1 MSIERCLEE
10 CLGARPDRPMS
21 GFVLQMV
28 KFGAVQAVREN
39 EHIAEWMRYQELD
52 PSRSDHALLAVAV
65 SELFARPGSDERV
78 GV

>member
-10 CLGARPDRPMS
+10 CMGARPDRPMS
-21 GFVLQMV
+21 GFVLQIV
-28 KFGAVQAVREN
+28 KLAALQAVREN
-39 EHIAEWMRYQELD
+39 EHIAEWMRHQELE
-52 PSRSDHALLAVAV
+52 PNRSDHALLAVAA